1 MTRKLIDLILFANI
15 WISLGAVGVSMTTFI
30 LCNIKIDIYYLILV
44 FFATLFGYNLQN
56 LSSRT
61 INKDR
66 SKQMVWIQSNFS
78 FLKMIVLV
86 SLFFTI
92 LFSFYSL
99 SLEAATLSIPFLLL
113 VVCYRFSIFKKIKF
127 RTIPGLKIF
136 IIVICWSWTCCLLP
150 QLLFTSQI
158 SWPLVLFISFYIFII
173 TIPFDVR
180 DLSFDE
186 QIKTIPQMIGR
197 QNSFLLIISFLIL
210 LLFYTVFNN
219 YFKISVFLFLTILV
233 LIPSK
238 NKNNEYYYLLIID
251 GLLILM
257 PIFVL

>member
-92 LFSFYSL
+92 LFSF
-99 SLEAATLSIPFLLL
+99 TL
-113 VVCYRFSIFKKIKF
+113 
-127 RTIPGLKIF
+127 
-136 IIVICWSWTCCLLP
+136 
-150 QLLFTSQI
+150 
-158 SWPLVLFISFYIFII
+158 
-173 TIPFDVR
+173 
-180 DLSFDE
+180 
-186 QIKTIPQMIGR
+186 
-197 QNSFLLIISFLIL
+197 
-210 LLFYTVFNN
+210 
-219 YFKISVFLFLTILV
+219 
-233 LIPSK
+233 
-238 NKNNEYYYLLIID
+238 YL
-251 GLLILM
+251 
-257 PIFVL
+257 